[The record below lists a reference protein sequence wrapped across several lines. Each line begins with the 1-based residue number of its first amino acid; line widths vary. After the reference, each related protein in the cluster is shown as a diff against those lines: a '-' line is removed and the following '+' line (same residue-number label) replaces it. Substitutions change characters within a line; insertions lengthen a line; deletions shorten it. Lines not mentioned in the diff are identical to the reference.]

1 MPTIVKVFI
10 VLHIQSYFADHLVN
24 NPPVST
30 ELNQFILYSCLTHSS
45 HFRGISK
52 DRSWAIEDK
61 EKAEA
66 SIVNANPSG
75 RDFNLDYLV
84 VIAQIKPL
92 FLVADSGANNLN
104 FSVTARVFYN
114 PEE

>member
-1 MPTIVKVFI
+1 MIAQLTNTFIMPTILKVFI

-45 HFRGISK
+45 HFRGASK

-75 RDFNLDYLV
+75 RDFNRDYLV

-92 FLVADSGANNLN
+92 FLSC
-104 FSVTARVFYN
+104 
-114 PEE
+114 